1 MLFRKDPC
9 GIVCIVLTYAMLLHC
24 LYVFLFVIIIPLLND
39 RLDFYFIYNKFIFR
53 ISFSVFSLYGTLNAL
68 IISTFIFLS
77 IFSHA
82 RAAYFDPGFVPLPKK
97 GIDFSDV
104 KTNENNKVKYSK
116 KIEFLFFEKILY
128 CLLAKW

>member
-9 GIVCIVLTYAMLLHC
+9 GIICIALTYAMLIHC
-24 LYVFLFVIIIPLLND
+24 LYVFLFVIIIPLLNERFD
-39 RLDFYFIYNKFIFR
+39 IYLINRREKIIYRLSIF
-53 ISFSVFSLYGTLNAL
+53 FSLYGTLNAL
-68 IISTFIFLS
+68 IICTFVFLS

-104 KTNENNKVKYSK
+104 KTNENNKVKYFISFSK
-116 KIEFLFFEKILY
+116 YFI
-128 CLLAKW
+128 

>member
-9 GIVCIVLTYAMLLHC
+9 GIICIALTYAMLIHC
-24 LYVFLFVIIIPLLND
+24 LYVFLFVIIIPLLNERFD
-39 RLDFYFIYNKFIFR
+39 IYLIKRKKKSFLYFQYFI
-53 ISFSVFSLYGTLNAL
+53 SLYGTLNAL
-68 IISTFIFLS
+68 IICTFVFLS

-104 KTNENNKVKYSK
+104 KTNENNKVKYFISFSK
-116 KIEFLFFEKILY
+116 YFI
-128 CLLAKW
+128 